1 MVSQKIAIHHHPP
14 IRVAVVAIGRSGT
27 SVISR
32 ILHEVLA
39 VDFGDESDHIPRNHN
54 NPDGYFEN
62 RELLELNE
70 RILAAVD
77 GSVLRPPA
85 INCFHQLAAADK
97 HELVAT
103 AQERLNFYAAEKP
116 RFGWKDPRLSLT
128 FPIWQ
133 AAAPNVVA
141 IIVFRD
147 PRAVMRSIADQLEVP
162 AESLTGLWLEYYR
175 RIFSHT
181 ATCPRV
187 VVSFDQLLEE
197 PIKVVKTLADFL
209 GVTDETETW
218 ERQLAGIVKPKQA
231 KHRAVAGVS
240 SVGITLDAD
249 TEALYGYLRD
259 TINSGLQPDDA
270 KLACL
275 LNPPQAVPGK
285 QFPSQS
291 KSWLAR
297 LLRR

>member
-1 MVSQKIAIHHHPP
+1 MIPSSSSPML
-14 IRVAVVAIGRSGT
+14 RVAVVSIGRSGT

-39 VDFGDESDHIPRNHN
+39 VDFGDESGHIPRNHN

-70 RILAAVD
+70 RILAAVG

-85 INCFHQLAAADK
+85 IDCFLALNMADK
-97 HELVAT
+97 NELVTT
-103 AQERLNFYAAEKP
+103 ARDRLNFYAAEKP

-128 FPIWQ
+128 FPVWQ
-133 AAAPNVVA
+133 AAAPSVVA
-141 IIVFRD
+141 IIAFRD

-162 AESLTGLWLEYYR
+162 AESLAGLWLAYYR

-181 ATCPRV
+181 AACPRL

-197 PIKVVKTLADFL
+197 PIRVVKTMADFL
-209 GVTDETETW
+209 GMASETEQW

-231 KHRAVAGVS
+231 KHRAVSGVS
-240 SVGITLDAD
+240 ENNLALDAD
-249 TEALYGYLRD
+249 AEALYGYLRD
-259 TINSGLQPDDA
+259 TINGGLQPDYA
-270 KLACL
+270 KLERL
-275 LNPPQAVPGK
+275 LNPPSASPEKIISPQP
-285 QFPSQS
+285 

-297 LLRR
+297 LMGR

>member
-1 MVSQKIAIHHHPP
+1 MVSHKTTTHHHPP
-14 IRVAVVAIGRSGT
+14 IRVAVVSIGRSGT

-97 HELVAT
+97 HELAAT
-103 AQERLNFYAAEKP
+103 AQERLKFYAAEKP

-147 PRAVMRSIADQLEVP
+147 PRAVMRSIADQLDVP
-162 AESLTGLWLEYYR
+162 AESLAGLWLEYYR

-209 GVTDETETW
+209 GMTDETETW
-218 ERQLAGIVKPKQA
+218 KRQLAGIVKPKQA
-231 KHRAVAGVS
+231 RHRAIAGVL
-240 SVGITLDAD
+240 SVSITLDAD

-259 TINSGLQPDDA
+259 TIISGLQPDDA
-270 KLACL
+270 RLACL
-275 LNPPQAVPGK
+275 LNPPQVVPRK
-285 QFPSQS
+285 IFTSPS

-297 LLRR
+297 LLGR